1 MKHLHRALV
10 LLLSLA
16 LLLTL
21 CVPVFALGTQRLDP
35 DQPFENSAFFDYE
48 SYRIHY
54 RVFPAENAKDQI
66 FLIHGFA
73 LSSYCFVALAEEL
86 VQAGYTCVLA
96 DLPDFGYSTR
106 ETQDTVKLPREEI
119 MHALMTSLSDKP
131 WFVAGHSMGGYV
143 ALGLAESY
151 PESVKNVLLY
161 GTCGNDGAPDFAVK
175 LMENDTWCALIGPM
189 METAGK
195 SKLLVRLL
203 YVFACNSLSY
213 AMHYDASKITDP
225 YYIKGTGTGAIRNFT
240 MLPKTNYDFVRTM
253 PSILFVN
260 GDHDYVVT
268 DSNRKNIRAALPE
281 GSVDY
286 VVKGAGHMVIE
297 THAAETARV
306 TVDFL
311 AGK

>member
-1 MKHLHRALV
+1 MKHLHRALA

-21 CVPVFALGTQRLDP
+21 CVPVFALGSQRPDP
-35 DQPFENSAFFDYE
+35 NQPFEDSAFFDYE

-66 FLIHGFA
+66 FMIHGFA

-86 VQAGYTCVLA
+86 VKAGYTCVLA

-119 MHALMTSLSDKP
+119 MHALMQSLSDKP

-253 PSILFVN
+253 PPILFVN
-260 GDHDYVVT
+260 GDHDYVIT

>member
-21 CVPVFALGTQRLDP
+21 CVPVFALGAQRLDP
-35 DQPFENSAFFDYE
+35 DQPFEDSAFFDYE

-66 FLIHGFA
+66 FMIHGFA

-119 MHALMTSLSDKP
+119 MHALMQSLSDKP
-131 WFVAGHSMGGYV
+131 WFVAGPSMGGYV

-175 LMENDTWCALIGPM
+175 LMENDVWCSLIGPM

-203 YVFACNSLSY
+203 YVFACNSFSY

-253 PSILFVN
+253 PPILFVN
-260 GDHDYVVT
+260 GDHDYVIT

>member
-1 MKHLHRALV
+1 MKHLHRVLA

-21 CVPVFALGTQRLDP
+21 CVPVFALGSQRPDP
-35 DQPFENSAFFDYE
+35 NQPFEDSAFFDYE

-66 FLIHGFA
+66 FMIHGFA

-86 VQAGYTCVLA
+86 VKAGYTCVLA

-106 ETQDTVKLPREEI
+106 ETQNTVKLPREEI

-213 AMHYDASKITDP
+213 AMHYDVSKITDP

-253 PSILFVN
+253 PPILFVN
-260 GDHDYVVT
+260 GDHDYVIS

-306 TVDFL
+306 TLDFL

>member
-1 MKHLHRALV
+1 MR
-10 LLLSLA
+10 S
-16 LLLTL
+16 
-21 CVPVFALGTQRLDP
+21 
-35 DQPFENSAFFDYE
+35 
-48 SYRIHY
+48 
-54 RVFPAENAKDQI
+54 
-66 FLIHGFA
+66 
-73 LSSYCFVALAEEL
+73 
-86 VQAGYTCVLA
+86 
-96 DLPDFGYSTR
+96 
-106 ETQDTVKLPREEI
+106 
-119 MHALMTSLSDKP
+119 KP

-151 PESVKNVLLY
+151 PDSVKNVLLY

-175 LMENDTWCALIGPM
+175 LMENNTWCSLIGPV

-213 AMHYDASKITDP
+213 AMHYDVSKITDP

-253 PSILFVN
+253 PPILFLN
-260 GDHDYVVT
+260 GDHDYVIS

-306 TVDFL
+306 TMDFL

>member
-1 MKHLHRALV
+1 MKHLHRALA
-10 LLLSLA
+10 LLLSFA

-21 CVPVFALGTQRLDP
+21 CVPVFALGSQRPDP
-35 DQPFENSAFFDYE
+35 NQPFEDSAFFDYE

-66 FLIHGFA
+66 FMIHGFA

-86 VQAGYTCVLA
+86 VKAGYTCVLA

-225 YYIKGTGTGAIRNFT
+225 YYIKGTGEGAIRNFT

-253 PSILFVN
+253 PPILFVN
-260 GDHDYVVT
+260 GDHDYVIS

-306 TVDFL
+306 TLDFL

>member
-1 MKHLHRALV
+1 MKHLRRALV
-10 LLLSLA
+10 FLLSLF
-16 LLLTL
+16 LLLTFF
-21 CVPVFALGTQRLDP
+21 VPAFALGTRRPDP
-35 DQPFENSAFFDYE
+35 AQPFDNSAFFDYE

-54 RVFPAENAKDQI
+54 RTFPAEHAKDQI

-73 LSSYCFVALAEEL
+73 LSSYCFVALAEKL

-106 ETQDTVKLPREEI
+106 ETGDTVQLPRDEI
-119 MHALMTSLSDKP
+119 MHALMQSLSDKP
-131 WFVAGHSMGGYV
+131 WFVGGHSMGGFV
-143 ALGLAESY
+143 ALDLAKNY
-151 PESVKNVLLY
+151 PDSVKNLLLY
-161 GTCGNDGAPDFAVK
+161 GTSGNDGAAGARGK
-175 LMENDTWCALIGPM
+175 LMQSDVVPGLLGPI

-203 YVFACNSLSY
+203 YILACNSFSY
-213 AMHYDASKITDP
+213 AMHYDVSKITDP
-225 YYIKGTGTGAIRNFT
+225 YYIKGTGEGAIRNFL
-240 MLPKTNYDFVRTM
+240 MLPATDYDAVRAM
-253 PSILFVN
+253 PPLLFLN
-260 GDHDYVVT
+260 GDRDFVVT
-268 DSNRKNIRAALPE
+268 DSARKTLRAALPQ

-306 TVDFL
+306 TLDFL